1 DFAPQEGFKLALHS
15 CKGQKGHPCHGLE
28 AHQQIYITL
37 GTVILAEHGPKERQL
52 TYLVAA
58 AEAREFFKG
67 NVQSHCVLHRHSC
80 LKTSERIHLRG
91 HRRTQSK
98 VTRFE

>member
-1 DFAPQEGFKLALHS
+1 
-15 CKGQKGHPCHGLE
+15 LE
-28 AHQQIYITL
+28 ADQQIDITL
-37 GTVILAEHGPKERQL
+37 GTVILVEHGPKERQL

-67 NVQSHCVLHRHSC
+67 NVQRHCFVHRRSC
-80 LKTSERIHLRG
+80 LKTSERVHVRE
-91 HRRTQSK
+91 HQRTPSK